1 MARKEFT
8 LRGRTLNELKE
19 MSVNEF
25 IELVPA
31 RRRRSVKRG
40 FTEEQKG
47 LLKKL
52 EKKDNV
58 KTHVRDL
65 VILPIMVGKTILI
78 HNGKTFVPL
87 IVTEE
92 MLGHTLGDHSL
103 TRNRV
108 SHNSPGVGATRSSSS
123 VSVR

>member
-1 MARKEFT
+1 MAKKEFT
-8 LRGRTLNELKE
+8 FRGKTLAELKE

-25 IELVPA
+25 MELVPA

-52 EKKDNV
+52 EVKNNV

-65 VILPIMVGKTILI
+65 VILPSMVGKTILV
-78 HNGKTFVPL
+78 HNGKTFVQVV
-87 IVTEE
+87 ITEE
-92 MLGHTLGDHSL
+92 MLGRTLGDFSL

-108 SHNSPGVGATRSSSS
+108 SHNSPGVGATRSSAS